1 MQSVTPHGWSPTVS
15 GVPGGF
21 PGMDARIPFQP
32 LPIDQ
37 SHVVYDH
44 GPDSLPQ
51 PGVTAGRT
59 TRLQLT
65 DSRAFPGTSRDIHV
79 HAPSESDSAH

>member
-1 MQSVTPHGWSPTVS
+1 MS